1 MIHEHQIEKLKGRF
15 FTEEDLK
22 KEVALYDLVNGIREK
37 IRDRV
42 IDHFRRTDQEF
53 TYLEQVTDNY
63 GIMVRVARDK
73 ETGRYFYF
81 YYFKHRI
88 PYREYYFYKE
98 EREE

>member
-22 KEVALYDLVNGIREK
+22 KEVALYDLVRNIREK

-42 IDHFRRTDQEF
+42 LDHFSRTDQEF
-53 TYLEQVTDNY
+53 TYLEQITDNY